1 MWQAKLANST
11 CLASLDYAW
20 KPSWISAELSPFL
33 FKMVFWYLSK
43 WRHGIIILAVKK
55 LGLKIHFYEKWGY
68 LFLPTNMTISW
79 GHGLWTLNDSFFQ
92 ISQIF
97 WPTGQIGRIIC
108 EVFKDIFGSIIC
120 ANFVPSQWFCITKPF
135 FLQKAKIFIHFTE
148 FSRIGIW
155 FWAVENLRSNHHVSV
170 VRAPTAV
177 ARTRVKKL
185 AICTMFVTQ
194 PALKST

>member
-1 MWQAKLANST
+1 MCSSGLAGSLAGGQIGGWSWCVFCTMWQAKLANST

-79 GHGLWTLNDSFFQ
+79 GHGLWTPNESFFQ

-97 WPTGQIGRIIC
+97 WPIGYLDQPNELWGIRMSHWRHTMVDGAKFWIIC
-108 EVFKDIFGSIIC
+108 KWLSTEKSWSLTTDSKFSAIYHRLASMWHS
-120 ANFVPSQWFCITKPF
+120 NSLSQ
-135 FLQKAKIFIHFTE
+135 
-148 FSRIGIW
+148 
-155 FWAVENLRSNHHVSV
+155 
-170 VRAPTAV
+170 
-177 ARTRVKKL
+177 
-185 AICTMFVTQ
+185 
-194 PALKST
+194 LK

>member
-1 MWQAKLANST
+1 MCSSGLPGSLAGWQIGGWSWCVFCTMWQAKLANST

-79 GHGLWTLNDSFFQ
+79 GHGLWTPKYREFS
-92 ISQIF
+92 
-97 WPTGQIGRIIC
+97 PY
-108 EVFKDIFGSIIC
+108 
-120 ANFVPSQWFCITKPF
+120 ANFISENFISAIFQNFPKTFGLCNFIPSWLMQ
-135 FLQKAKIFIHFTE
+135 
-148 FSRIGIW
+148 
-155 FWAVENLRSNHHVSV
+155 FWGDLFA
-170 VRAPTAV
+170 
-177 ARTRVKKL
+177 
-185 AICTMFVTQ
+185 
-194 PALKST
+194 

>member
-1 MWQAKLANST
+1 MLFSGLAGSLAGGQIGGWSWCVFCTMWQAKLANST

-79 GHGLWTLNDSFFQ
+79 GHGLWTPNESFFQ

-97 WPTGQIGRIIC
+97 WPIGYLDQPNDLWGIRMTHWCHTMVDGDEFWISCQWLTFLSILSHWQPIQNSAPSTMVWRQCDIQILGY
-108 EVFKDIFGSIIC
+108 
-120 ANFVPSQWFCITKPF
+120 
-135 FLQKAKIFIHFTE
+135 
-148 FSRIGIW
+148 
-155 FWAVENLRSNHHVSV
+155 FW
-170 VRAPTAV
+170 
-177 ARTRVKKL
+177 
-185 AICTMFVTQ
+185 
-194 PALKST
+194 